1 MSKPPIWFFVLAVI
15 ALLWNVAGLMAVV
28 SDLRLSA
35 SDIAALPPDQQ
46 ALYAARPS
54 WSTVASVVAVV
65 AGSLGCVLLLARKRL
80 AVLLFVASLAGVV
93 VQDLGIFIVAGAGK
107 GGDHVPFILQGL
119 VLVVAVGLLLFARR
133 AQGKSWLA

>member
-46 ALYAARPS
+46 ALYAARPG
-54 WSTVASVVAVV
+54 WSIVASVVAVV

>member
-15 ALLWNVAGLMAVV
+15 ALLWNVTGLMAVV

-54 WSTVASVVAVV
+54 WSVVASVVAVV

-107 GGDHVPFILQGL
+107 GGDHVSFILQGL

>member
-15 ALLWNVAGLMAVV
+15 ALLWNVTGLMAVV

-54 WSTVASVVAVV
+54 WSIVASVVAVV